1 MKTLAP
7 LAAAFCVVAAQCP
20 NNIAGTLITGGWGG
34 NHIGLTATA
43 DSSQIE
49 YDCAAGSIH
58 GPIVLDAAGRFTA
71 TGSHTVGHGGPVRVD
86 EVPEVHPA
94 RYEGRVRGNT
104 MELRVVLTDQNQEIG
119 TFNLERNAQPM
130 VMRCL

>member
-1 MKTLAP
+1 MRICVP
-7 LAAAFCVVAAQCP
+7 LLVAFFSIAAQCP
-20 NNIAGTLITGGWGG
+20 SNVAGTVITGGWGG

-49 YDCAAGSIH
+49 YDCAAGSIQ
-58 GPIVLDAAGRFTA
+58 GPIVLDSGGRFTA
-71 TGSHTVGHGGPVRVD
+71 LGSHTIGHGGPVRMD
-86 EVPEVHPA
+86 EVPDVHAA

-104 MELRVVLTDQNQEIG
+104 MELRVVLTDRNQEIG
-119 TFNLERNAQPM
+119 TFRLERNAQPM